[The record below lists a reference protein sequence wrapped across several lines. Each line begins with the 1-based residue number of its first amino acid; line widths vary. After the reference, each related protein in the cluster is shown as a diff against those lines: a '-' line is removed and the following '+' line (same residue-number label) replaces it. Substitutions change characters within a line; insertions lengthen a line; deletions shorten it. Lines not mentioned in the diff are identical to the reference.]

1 MAVEAA
7 SIPDLHTSWVRST
20 MTEAKI
26 HALLDRGL
34 LWLNAKVVWRAT
46 AGQRFLSEDVNE

>member
-34 LWLNAKVVWRAT
+34 LWLKAKVVWRAA
-46 AGQRFLSEDVNE
+46 AGQRFLSEDVKE